1 MYEQPLTL
9 IKGFG
14 EKKAQKLKKIGLST
28 FNDVLYDYPRRY
40 VDRRHVK
47 HVFDIENNSVG
58 VVVCKVVRKR
68 SKYLPKIKKDMLI
81 LDVVD
86 GYLTGEVVFFNAK
99 YIVGDFEEEQ
109 KYYFFGK
116 IERSGHLFKISQP
129 EYAPISDAS
138 FLAVV
143 PVYNATLG
151 ITQHDL
157 VTLHREVLRHLT
169 GRLEDQLPE
178 PLRKMTGLMSFESAM
193 NSIHFPKGKEDYTE
207 AKKRLVY
214 EELFFLQ
221 LRLILIK
228 RNYHKPLTQIF
239 KVDGALANKVT
250 TLPFSLTAA
259 QNKVLHEI
267 VEDVQ
272 CGYSMNRLIQ
282 GDVGSG
288 KTIIAF
294 LSLYLAVLN
303 QKQGVLLAPTTLLA
317 EQHYENFRK
326 LFPELTCGLLTS
338 NMTAS
343 EKKKL
348 KAEIAEGAIQV
359 IIGTH
364 AILQEDVVFSAAG
377 MVIADEQHRF
387 GIRQRLTALQK
398 AEKPHALIMSATP
411 IPRTL
416 SLIIYGDMDIS
427 IIDELPAGRKP
438 IKTHFVSPKKVAE
451 MEGFVKEKLVEGRQ
465 AYVVCPLIE
474 SSEASDLNAA
484 ESVATE
490 MTQKFAPY
498 RVGLIHGKMKP
509 ADKDAIMHAFKS
521 GEISLLVSTT
531 VIEVGI
537 HVSNATMMIILNA
550 ERFGLSQLHQLRG
563 RVGRGDE
570 QSYCFLVSEKLSQT
584 SKKRVE
590 TLVNSAS
597 GFEIAEKDLELRGP
611 GEVFGLRQHGLPEL
625 RLADLVKHKSVV
637 EEVQRH
643 IKLILEEY
651 NMGNRVFVELI
662 NRQNHNLEKWFTL

>member
-14 EKKAQKLKKIGLST
+14 EKKAQKLKKIGLAT
-28 FNDVLYDYPRRY
+28 FDDVLYDYPRRY
-40 VDRRHVK
+40 EDRRHVK
-47 HVFDIENNSVG
+47 HAFDIESNTVG
-58 VVVCKVVRKR
+58 VIACKVVRKR
-68 SKYLPKIKKDMLI
+68 TKYLQKIKKDMLI

-86 GYLTGEVVFFNAK
+86 GYLTGEVIFFNAK
-99 YIVGDFEEEQ
+99 FIIGDFEEDQ

-116 IERSGHLFKISQP
+116 VERLGHQFKMSQP
-129 EYAPISDAS
+129 EYAPISDTS
-138 FLAVV
+138 FLTIV

-151 ITQHDL
+151 ISQHDL
-157 VTLHREVLRHLT
+157 VTLHREVLKHLA
-169 GRLEDQLPE
+169 GRLEDQMPE
-178 PLRKMTGLMSFESAM
+178 SLRKMAGLLPFESAM
-193 NSIHFPKGKEDYTE
+193 RGIHFPKGKEDYLE
-207 AKKRLVY
+207 AKKRLIY

-228 RNYHKPLTQIF
+228 RNYHKPLTEVF
-239 KVDGALANKVT
+239 KVDGSLEKKCAM
-250 TLPFSLTAA
+250 LPFELTPA
-259 QNKVLHEI
+259 QKKVLHEI
-267 VEDVQ
+267 AEDVQ

-317 EQHYENFRK
+317 EQHYENFKK
-326 LFPELTCGLLTS
+326 LFPEITCGLLTS
-338 NMTAS
+338 NMTAT

-348 KAEIAEGAIQV
+348 KAEIAEGIIQV

-364 AILQEDVVFSAAG
+364 AILQEDVIFSAVG

-387 GIRQRLTALQK
+387 GIRQRLAALQK

-416 SLIIYGDMDIS
+416 SLIVYGDMDIS
-427 IIDELPAGRKP
+427 IIDELPEGRKP
-438 IKTHFVSPKKVAE
+438 IKTHFVSPKKVSE
-451 MEGFVKEKLVEGRQ
+451 MEAFVRDKLAEGRQ
-465 AYVVCPLIE
+465 AYVVCPLIAA
-474 SSEASDLNAA
+474 SETTDLNAA

-490 MTQKFAPY
+490 MSQKFAPF

-509 ADKDAIMHAFKS
+509 VEKDAMMHAFKS

-537 HVSNATMMIILNA
+537 HVSNATVMIILNA

-611 GEVFGLRQHGLPEL
+611 GEVFGLRQHGIPEL
-625 RLADLVKHKSVV
+625 KLADLVKHKSVV
-637 EEVQRH
+637 EEVQKH

-651 NMGNRVFVELI
+651 NMGNRDFVELI